1 MAALSITQTNLLSR
15 ISKPSVERPVKRDSA
30 PGRPKIYDWISTKRK
45 RDSDDLREGSGVV
58 PALPVCKKP
67 KFFFAQS
74 GHPVSAFE
82 TNQVSRP
89 SLQSTPINKAR
100 SPPETSTLSLVCH
113 NLAQPIRTLI
123 TLHKYFLQALSLHYA
138 HSRGHAPAELGRLL
152 ETVTRLWKERS
163 VTQEDIQR
171 MLALYEVKVDIA
183 LSDGKDLIQSLS
195 PFKLV
200 TAGSCNII
208 EFIGQR
214 KKTGKPISSSFV
226 EKDLQESYR
235 SHIYRLES
243 AWINHQHE
251 HLSFFNEDTSLD
263 NFPRLVFSIGTHT
276 AARKAHASKQR
287 AEILKL
293 SSAAQIRNEKA
304 STSRRDPI
312 TELIAREITST
323 ERKKQDLLDRI
334 KAKELALKARAKP
347 TAEQILRKHALDRIP
362 EVVDVLR
369 MMQQQQ
375 QQQQKGE
382 SKSRAYDNNSNDFK
396 SANRSGKVSFN
407 RTQIR
412 DNMKSSTS
420 VPISD
425 EEVMMCLKML
435 SDELDGSWVQMVEAG
450 TTSKTVF
457 VVIEGE
463 GMSGKEV
470 QRRLT
475 AQVV

>member
-1 MAALSITQTNLLSR
+1 MAALSTTQTNLLSR
-15 ISKPSVERPVKRDSA
+15 ISKPSVERSVKHDSA
-30 PGRPKIYDWISTKRK
+30 PGRPKTYDWISTKRK
-45 RDSDDLREGSGVV
+45 RDIDDLRESSGVV

-67 KFFFAQS
+67 KLFFAQS
-74 GHPVSAFE
+74 GHPVFAFE

-100 SPPETSTLSLVCH
+100 SPPATSTLSLVCH
-113 NLAQPIRTLI
+113 NLSQPIRTLI

-163 VTQEDIQR
+163 VTKEDIQR
-171 MLALYEVKVDIA
+171 MLALYEVKVEIA
-183 LSDGKDLIQSLS
+183 LPDGMDLIQSLS

-200 TAGSCNII
+200 TAGSCNSI
-208 EFIGQR
+208 EFFVQR
-214 KKTGKPISSSFV
+214 KKTGEPISSSFV

-243 AWINHQHE
+243 AWIKHQHE
-251 HLSFFNEDTSLD
+251 HLSFFDEDASLD
-263 NFPRLVFSIGTHT
+263 DFPRLAFSIGTQT
-276 AARKAHASKQR
+276 AARKAQASKQR
-287 AEILKL
+287 GEILKL

-312 TELIAREITST
+312 TELISREITST

-375 QQQQKGE
+375 QKGE
-382 SKSRAYDNNSNDFK
+382 SKSRVYDNNSNAFK

-412 DNMKSSTS
+412 DNIKSSTS

-435 SDELDGSWVQMVEAG
+435 SDELDGSWVQMVETG
-450 TTSKTVF
+450 STSKTVF

-475 AQVV
+475 AQMV